1 VGKRQFGAIRRLPSG
16 RWQARY
22 PAPGGRLLP
31 ADQTFA
37 TKQEAGRYLAEIESR
52 MAKGAWADPE
62 RAAVLLADYAHA
74 WLLGRRV
81 RGRALAPRTKDSYQH
96 SLNRWILPTLGQLPL
111 SKITPSRVRAW
122 HTEVSATTGPTA
134 TRQAYSVLRAILN
147 TAVEDEL
154 LHRNPCKIR
163 GAGQPTS
170 AERPLLDPATVSLL
184 ADVMPP
190 NLRCMVLIAFYAH
203 TRLGE
208 AVALQRGD
216 VDLDAGTLRIERQQ
230 VEIRGQGPTI
240 TDPKA
245 SSKRLVH
252 LPAPAV
258 IALREHLRDMGPGL
272 PQARLFTRTDGS
284 RLRGWDV
291 NWAWRSAR
299 EQVGLPGV
307 HFHDL
312 RHAGLTLSAQAGAT
326 MAEVMRRAGHASA
339 AAAMRY
345 QHAAERRD
353 QEVAQKLTELLAR
366 EAPPA

>member
-1 VGKRQFGAIRRLPSG
+1 
-16 RWQARY
+16 
-22 PAPGGRLLP
+22 
-31 ADQTFA
+31 
-37 TKQEAGRYLAEIESR
+37 
-52 MAKGAWADPE
+52 
-62 RAAVLLADYAHA
+62 
-74 WLLGRRV
+74 V
-81 RGRALAPRTKDSYQH
+81 RGHPLAPRTRDSYQH
-96 SLNRWILPTLGQLPL
+96 SLDRWILPSLGQLAL

-122 HTEVSATTGPTA
+122 HTEVSGATGPTA

-170 AERPLLDPATVSLL
+170 AERPLLDPATVSVL
-184 ADVMPP
+184 ADAMPP
-190 NLRCMVLIAFYAH
+190 HLRCMALIAFYAH

-216 VDLDAGTLRIERQQ
+216 VDLKAGTLRIERQQ
-230 VEIRGQGPTI
+230 IEVRGKGPAI
-240 TDPKA
+240 TAPKA
-245 SSKRLVH
+245 SSKRTVH

-258 IALREHLRDMGPGL
+258 DVLREHLRDTGPGL
-272 PQARLFTRTDGS
+272 PQAPLFTRADGS

-291 NWAWRSAR
+291 NWAWRTAR
-299 EQVGLPGV
+299 EKTGLTGV
-307 HFHDL
+307 TFHDL

-353 QEVAQKLTELLAR
+353 REVAQKLTELLAR
-366 EAPPA
+366 ETPTA